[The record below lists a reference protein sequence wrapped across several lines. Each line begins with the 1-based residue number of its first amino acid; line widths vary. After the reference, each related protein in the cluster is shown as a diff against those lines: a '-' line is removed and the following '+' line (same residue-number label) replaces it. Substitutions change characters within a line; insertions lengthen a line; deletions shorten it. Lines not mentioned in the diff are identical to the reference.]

1 MEWIDRLNDA
11 IGYIEEHLR
20 GEIDAAQLGKI
31 ACCSSYHF
39 QRMFT
44 YMAGIPLS
52 VFISRLRMSLS
63 AVVLLVKDV

>member
-39 QRMFT
+39 QRK
-44 YMAGIPLS
+44 
-52 VFISRLRMSLS
+52 SRT
-63 AVVLLVKDV
+63 